1 MRSNPLNV
9 QFWLWGQDVLAG
21 HLEAFG
27 FRRCPNASGQ
37 GSSLYRKGPVGLHSS
52 TAWLGIAQGVLVYK
66 RPVEGF
72 FLLEDDQSMPLLPE
86 QARPVDR
93 VWGLEVLRSF
103 VLGYE
108 AWILRHAGPAYRKM
122 LMENLPPMLRRDRA
136 SWEGWVSTDGCS
148 TLFSAGH
155 CRCSKK

>member
-1 MRSNPLNV
+1 MRPNPLNV

-27 FRRCPNASGQ
+27 FRRYPNASGQ

-103 VLGYE
+103 VVGYE
-108 AWILRHAGPAYRKM
+108 TWVWLYAGPAYRKM
-122 LMENLPPMLRRDRA
+122 LLGNLPSMLRGDRA
-136 SWEGWVSTDGCS
+136 AWERWLLPDDG
-148 TLFSAGH
+148 
-155 CRCSKK
+155 R